1 MSAASEILAG
11 DKAPSGTEPKQPEII
26 AAVRRYSPPQY
37 DIDGE
42 GQPIRSSS
50 PSMSRMSLRAK
61 IETTNVS
68 TGAVKEKAAARSGVM
83 PLLGMRSRQGE
94 CKTYGLC
101 RACDH
106 SQGRRSAQASRGR
119 LLTTFVYRVHLLCV
133 TRVWR
138 AWHIYH
144 Q

>member
-1 MSAASEILAG
+1 M
-11 DKAPSGTEPKQPEII
+11 EPKQPEII
-26 AAVRRYSPPQY
+26 AAVRRYWPPQY

-42 GQPIRSSS
+42 GQPMRSSS
-50 PSMSRMSLRAK
+50 PSMSTMSLRAK

-68 TGAVKEKAAARSGVM
+68 TGKVKEKAAARSGVM
-83 PLLGMRSRQGE
+83 PLLGMRSRRGE
-94 CKTYGLC
+94 GKTYGLC

-106 SQGRRSAQASRGR
+106 SQGRRSAQAGRGR

-138 AWHIYH
+138 AWHLYH
-144 Q
+144 R